1 MPCSCCVHAHVRRDN
16 CESFNPKKAGFTVPQ
31 SEDEKEQE
39 EEGEEEEEDED
50 YSSDYSSNDDYRW
63 PRAARHEP
71 GDFRHYYNVTRSSVL
86 AYTFSS
92 RAAQVVPETE
102 SY

>member
-1 MPCSCCVHAHVRRDN
+1 MSCSCSRAN
-16 CESFNPKKAGFTVPQ
+16 CRSFDPKKAGFIAPVGKAQ
-31 SEDEKEQE
+31 KE
-39 EEGEEEEEDED
+39 EEEEEEEDEEEED
-50 YSSDYSSNDDYRW
+50 YSSDDSSNDDCMW

-71 GDFRHYYNVTRSSVL
+71 GDFRHYYNVTCSSVL

-102 SY
+102 CY